1 MSCHT
6 LGKKKTG
13 GVPSLMFTAIMT
25 FPDVNYIFPK
35 ARRIKEIRV
44 FTQGIDCTQFIST
57 RYEFIYTHFFG

>member
-35 ARRIKEIRV
+35 ARRIKEI
-44 FTQGIDCTQFIST
+44 
-57 RYEFIYTHFFG
+57 